1 MANGADIAIR
11 VRAGS
16 VLASEENIVALASIA
31 RSTDNGAIKMSVVRV
46 AIVKV
51 IVVALVALARVASA
65 VPAVIARA
73 ITMVLVPIA

>member
-1 MANGADIAIR
+1 

-31 RSTDNGAIKMSVVRV
+31 RSTDNGAIKMSVARV
-46 AIVKV
+46 IIVKV
-51 IVVALVALARVASA
+51 IVVGPATIEKVGSA